1 MLDAVGHPVIELVR
15 RQFGPLHL
23 GTLPSGQMRD
33 LTKVELGQILTLMR
47 ADESATD
54 SARSAYFADTEHV
67 DAEWADVERER
78 EDGES

>member
-1 MLDAVGHPVIELVR
+1 MLDAVGHPVMELVR

-47 ADESATD
+47 ADESGVEGET
-54 SARSAYFADTEHV
+54 
-67 DAEWADVERER
+67 AENPAISERET
-78 EDGES
+78 EEGGS